1 MIKENDEFQ
10 GLSLHMAAGLCFA
23 DGDEHNDNIQA
34 TATDDDS
41 TASSPIRFQVVDP
54 SAFANW
60 IASNMPL
67 SQNDRLDLLELTCV
81 VQQLRFILQKLED
94 KKQET
99 ILRCKHCGTAISQM
113 RHVFSFGGSEGTT
126 GAYVNEHGIVHQTVT
141 IRTVDSNSVICI
153 GPSSTKDSWFPGYSW
168 TIAYCSICSDHLGWK
183 FRRVGKSSTLDEG
196 DPDKPRM
203 FWGFSS
209 ITTDNH
215 VAPRRVSFH
224 TQRALAE
231 LLRHG

>member
-1 MIKENDEFQ
+1 MRPPGDMRCSITTSIDGPSPVHDEERKVAETDVDCAGERPSRQEGCEYDYTSSIRNLSLRSSVPAVVYQAMWPWGLCRRIYNMIKENDEFQ

-94 KKQET
+94 KKTRNNTTLQT
-99 ILRCKHCGTAISQM
+99 LRYCDIS
-113 RHVFSFGGSEGTT
+113 
-126 GAYVNEHGIVHQTVT
+126 NEACFLIW
-141 IRTVDSNSVICI
+141 R
-153 GPSSTKDSWFPGYSW
+153 
-168 TIAYCSICSDHLGWK
+168 
-183 FRRVGKSSTLDEG
+183 FRGHYRC
-196 DPDKPRM
+196 
-203 FWGFSS
+203 
-209 ITTDNH
+209 
-215 VAPRRVSFH
+215 
-224 TQRALAE
+224 
-231 LLRHG
+231 LRQ